1 MTTEQRVQELANAAE
16 NRPRDLIAKLY
27 REIGISAVAAALEA
41 GARKPQKPGPSRSDI
56 PAVLRG
62 EEAA

>member
-1 MTTEQRVQELANAAE
+1 MTTEQRAQELANAAE
-16 NRPRDLIAKLY
+16 NRPRDLIANLY

-41 GARKPQKPGPSRSDI
+41 GARKTQKPGPSRREI